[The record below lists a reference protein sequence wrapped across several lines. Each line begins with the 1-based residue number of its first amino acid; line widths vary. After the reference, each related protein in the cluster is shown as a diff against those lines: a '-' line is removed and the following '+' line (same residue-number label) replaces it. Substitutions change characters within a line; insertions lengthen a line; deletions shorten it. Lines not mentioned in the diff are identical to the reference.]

1 MLRARLMEQLGKATG
16 KIRSD
21 RDIDPGAPPQTAGL
35 PPRPAAVLVPLVD
48 RGAGGTTVLLT
59 RRSDLL
65 PDHAGQIAFPGG
77 RIAAC
82 DCDAVAAALRETEE
96 EIGLARRHVEIVGR
110 LDSYVTVTGFRIEP
124 AVGLVTPP
132 FDLRPDPREV
142 AAIFELP
149 LDFIL
154 DPANHALASREHNG
168 RMRRFYAMR
177 WGDHVIWGATAH
189 MLVNLAQCLGEERE
203 TAR

>member
-1 MLRARLMEQLGKATG
+1 MLRARLIERLGESTG
-16 KIRSD
+16 RTRSD
-21 RDIDPGAPPQTAGL
+21 RDIDPGAPPPTTGRPA
-35 PPRPAAVLVPLVD
+35 RPAAVLVPLVD
-48 RGAGGTTVLLT
+48 RGAAGTTVLLT

-65 PDHAGQIAFPGG
+65 PDHAGQVSFPGG
-77 RIAAC
+77 RIEAR
-82 DCDAVAAALRETEE
+82 DRDAVAAALRETEE

-110 LDSYVTVTGFRIEP
+110 LDSYLTVTGFHIEP
-124 AVGLVTPP
+124 VVGLVTPP
-132 FDLRPDPREV
+132 FDLRPDGREV

-154 DPANHALASREHNG
+154 DPANHALASREYQG
-168 RMRRFYAMR
+168 RMRRFHAMR

-203 TAR
+203 TVR